1 MPVSPIIFK
10 NHFENTVAPFGWN
23 GTNVSAGCAVA
34 VDAKCPHHG
43 AYNFLST
50 LGANLGANLNAVVY
64 RGSLANAYR
73 HLNVRVMNAIVDV
86 LPEDNTDLYNLLGFS
101 AAGGGIGYGGI
112 INSGG
117 TLYWFIRRRSGGA
130 YVNVA
135 SALSPLANKTY
146 CLEFEILQSTAGNA
160 DGFVKLYVD
169 GNLALSVLGLDND
182 DLTLDYV
189 SVGFPVSVAPDLS
202 AANFRCDCAEI
213 SKMYIGCEKF
223 RMNLLSRGKNTRV
236 DLVSTVRAGTR
247 MGLH

>member
-10 NHFENTVAPFGWN
+10 NHFENTVSPFGWN
-23 GTNVSAGCAVA
+23 GVNVSAGCAVA
-34 VDAKCPHHG
+34 VDAKRPHHG
-43 AYNFLST
+43 AYNLLST
-50 LGANLGANLNAVVY
+50 LGANLGANLSAVVY

-86 LPEDNTDLYNLLGFS
+86 LPEDNADDFNLMAFS
-101 AAGGGIGYGGI
+101 AATGGIGYGGI
-112 INSGG
+112 SNSGG
-117 TLYWFIRRRSGGA
+117 TSYWFIIRRSGGL
-130 YVNVA
+130 YSDVL
-135 SALSPLANKTY
+135 STLSPIANKTY
-146 CLEFEILQSTAGNA
+146 CLELEILQSTAGNS
-160 DGFVKLYVD
+160 DGFVKFYVD
-169 GNLALSVLGLDND
+169 GNLAVSALNLDND

-189 SVGFPVSVAPDLS
+189 TVGFSASVAPDLS

-223 RMNLLSRGKNTRV
+223 RMNLLSRGKKTRS